1 MESWASNKDIQ
12 HWKFC
17 EGNCKLYQMCKY
29 SVGDKIKYKKGNV
42 GRAVNEAQLLG
53 WNHSIGMQECVITSH

>member
-1 MESWASNKDIQ
+1 
-12 HWKFC
+12 
-17 EGNCKLYQMCKY
+17 MCKY
-29 SVGDKIKYKKGNV
+29 SFCDQIKYKKGNV

>member
-1 MESWASNKDIQ
+1 
-12 HWKFC
+12 
-17 EGNCKLYQMCKY
+17 MCKY

-42 GRAVNEAQLLG
+42 GRAINEAQLLG